1 MTAQSLLSSTILKRV
16 MTVFLFVLTQKRVMA
31 LFNDNMLGLMRVM
44 CGTGVTLLSFGT
56 REYGPMGL
64 EGLVGA
70 SESRNNLLRP
80 STHLQML
87 NMSHSSFSIWEWNCS
102 SLKSFFWPVQ
112 SICKTFSLQ
121 KAQYF
126 LQCNFLRRGKP
137 CDVMAICESRYC
149 HHNFLVIGFLLLTL
163 SKSDWIKKKTAFS
176 CLSIPSILST
186 NPIKK
191 SLEQTLEDSDVHL

>member
-31 LFNDNMLGLMRVM
+31 PSNDNMLGLMRVM
-44 CGTGVTLLSFGT
+44 CGTRVTLLSFGT

-87 NMSHSSFSIWEWNCS
+87 NMSHSSFSIWKWNCLPWNHS
-102 SLKSFFWPVQ
+102 FYLSNLYARRFPLKMIKNFNSA
-112 SICKTFSLQ
+112 TFYVGENL
-121 KAQYF
+121 
-126 LQCNFLRRGKP
+126 
-137 CDVMAICESRYC
+137 VMWWQFVNQDI
-149 HHNFLVIGFLLLTL
+149 VI
-163 SKSDWIKKKTAFS
+163 I
-176 CLSIPSILST
+176 ILSLLVFFFSHSA
-186 NPIKK
+186 
-191 SLEQTLEDSDVHL
+191 SLTE